1 MYSLINM
8 NVEILDDKFN
18 FDDLT
23 LMPPTGVQGGA
34 YFSRLKYKGE
44 KLIIQ
49 SQKCKTK
56 NGIKQTGKKS
66 YCDLMFN
73 NDDNDFLLW
82 AEQFEDK
89 IKELIYKNKENWFH
103 DDLEKD
109 DIEYNWNTS
118 IRQYKSKYY
127 LFRTFIERAK
137 VGSSDPK
144 LQIFNEDQERL
155 TIEDITSDS
164 NMICIIE
171 IKGLKFTSQSFHLE
185 CSLMQIMLIND
196 TLVESQ
202 CLIKIRNQK
211 TLEKK
216 EKLLTNIENPKKKNN
231 VKINLVTKDNEGVEE
246 GVEEGDVEE
255 GDVEEGDVEGG
266 VEEGDVEGGVEEGV
280 EGGDVEG
287 GDVETNNDI
296 KYLEQN
302 SLKNNEKIDDINDE
316 MKEKNLKYDN
326 LEESQIK
333 DLEEND
339 TKEML
344 EINLELPKDL
354 EINSLKLK
362 KPNEV
367 YISMYEQTL
376 KKAKLAKRLAIEA
389 YLEAKEIKRTYML
402 DLDEYMD
409 DDLEK
414 IINSSSNSELENMN

>member
-1 MYSLINM
+1 
-8 NVEILDDKFN
+8 
-18 FDDLT
+18 
-23 LMPPTGVQGGA
+23 
-34 YFSRLKYKGE
+34 
-44 KLIIQ
+44 
-49 SQKCKTK
+49 
-56 NGIKQTGKKS
+56 
-66 YCDLMFN
+66 
-73 NDDNDFLLW
+73 

-202 CLIKIRNQK
+202 CLIKIGNQK

-231 VKINLVTKDNEGVEE
+231 VKINLVTKDNKDVEEGDVKEGDDDEGDIEEGVEEGDNEEGDNEEGNVEEGEAEGGDVEGGDVEE
-246 GVEEGDVEE
+246 GVEEGDVE
-255 GDVEEGDVEGG
+255 
-266 VEEGDVEGGVEEGV
+266 
-280 EGGDVEG
+280 
-287 GDVETNNDI
+287 TNDI

-354 EINSLKLK
+354 EIN
-362 KPNEV
+362 
-367 YISMYEQTL
+367 
-376 KKAKLAKRLAIEA
+376 
-389 YLEAKEIKRTYML
+389 
-402 DLDEYMD
+402 
-409 DDLEK
+409 
-414 IINSSSNSELENMN
+414 